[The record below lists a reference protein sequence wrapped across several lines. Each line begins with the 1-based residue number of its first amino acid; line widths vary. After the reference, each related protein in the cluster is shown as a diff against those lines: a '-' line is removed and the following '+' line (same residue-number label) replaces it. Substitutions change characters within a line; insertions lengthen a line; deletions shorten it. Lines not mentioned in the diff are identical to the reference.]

1 MAKEEFRKTVGVL
14 NPQHHVCATLH
25 REASFYKHI
34 RPAALAASQFPDVLT
49 DAAGT
54 FRKPAEW

>member
-1 MAKEEFRKTVGVL
+1 MRFHRIL
-14 NPQHHVCATLH
+14 NPQRHDCKTLRAKAT
-25 REASFYKHI
+25 FYRHI

-54 FRKPAEW
+54 FRKPAGW